1 MLLGA
6 LFILCLASVP
16 ALGGRL
22 IALADLRLRGS
33 ALLLAAIVT
42 QVLIIS
48 VVPEGGRT
56 LRHTAHLASYA
67 AVLGFV
73 WLNRAVPGIPMAAA
87 GAILNAIAIA
97 ANGGVMPA
105 SPAAVEI
112 AGLTSEPGFENS
124 VPMEGA
130 TLAFL
135 GDVFAVPHG
144 WPLANV
150 FSVGDVLLVLG
161 ALVGL
166 HRLCDSRVGGWTLT
180 SALLTLPGR
189 ASAGRR

>member
-6 LFILCLASVP
+6 LFVLCLASVP
-16 ALGGRL
+16 AFGGRL
-22 IALADLRLRGS
+22 VALADLRLHGT
-33 ALLLAAIVT
+33 ALLLAALVT

-48 VVPEGGRT
+48 VVPEGDRT
-56 LRHTAHLASYA
+56 LRHAAHLASYV
-67 AVLGFV
+67 AVLAFV
-73 WLNRAVPGIPMAAA
+73 WRNRAVPGIPLAAS
-87 GAILNAIAIA
+87 GAILNAVAIA

-135 GDVFAVPHG
+135 GDVFAVPDA
-144 WPLANV
+144 WPLSNV

-161 ALVGL
+161 ALVGV
-166 HRLCDSRVGGWTLT
+166 HRLCDSRLGGWSLT
-180 SALLTLPGR
+180 PARLTYLGH